1 MEAALR
7 ALRAVDFDWTTHLDS
22 IWADSPFDVPS
33 IQGEMRA
40 ELAQEIED
48 LRASASRN
56 SPLGVA
62 LVGPAGSGKTH
73 LLSALRAAVMDRGM
87 FFVLVDMTD
96 VGDFWETVLLGY
108 VRSLQRANSSGETQL
123 EVALRRIM
131 RDAPALDFE
140 FDDLRRAE
148 PEQTMDHI
156 DSVCRALSPRNPAKM
171 REHQDVLRAMAFL
184 ASDNPDF
191 QDIGYEWLQGIG
203 VGEDIGKQ
211 RRFRHAKKSP
221 SSIVEGISWFLSM
234 AEPTVLALDQLDA
247 IVAEHNL
254 LSSIEDGQEPS
265 ARQKTSL
272 GIVQGIAKGLTA
284 LRDTTTRTMTVVSAL
299 EATWEILK
307 TRVAVSMVDRFQ
319 PPRMLRRIVEAD
331 SVAQLLEKRLASAYE
346 GIFQPP
352 YPAYPFSP
360 AFFAAHRGLSPRAI
374 LKHCEDHRRAC
385 LRADVVSEA
394 GVDEKPSPSKI
405 PPRESV
411 EDMLRKLADAQ
422 DVEAWLE
429 KDDDRSLDVLIET
442 ACAALKEENPVP
454 ANVDVQ
460 IDSDFAGAGSC
471 EPLHARLRLIF
482 RDEGDRERHYAFRF
496 IQSTN
501 ARAFQTRLKAALTG
515 SGIAQELPFRRLGVL
530 RTIELPGGPKT
541 AELVEDFRTRG
552 GVELRPSEREL
563 RLLGAIATLLKGDD
577 AERVKDHLRSKR
589 IVSRLP
595 SFTDAARWLFV
606 QGLPADAN
614 APSVAMPPASVAV
627 TPPATFAVPSTAPS
641 APEPTPP
648 VRLGAAPTP
657 EPIERVPAATNQAVA
672 PTRPTAPLADRLP
685 VGRRLIAQNLG
696 EEVALPLE
704 NLTKHVVILAGAG
717 SGKTVL
723 VRALIEEAAL
733 LGVPSIVIDGAN
745 DLVRL
750 GDAWPTPPESFGEA
764 EHAKSQA
771 YLDRADVVVWTPGRE
786 SGNPLT
792 LGLLPDFQA
801 VSGNPDEFQAALD
814 LARGSL
820 EQFVAPGKGTKDQ
833 LTRGVLASTLRFF
846 AKSGGGSLQSFVAFL
861 GEVPDEAVEGFDKG
875 AKLAHEA
882 AGLLRAAMET
892 NPLLRGRGAELD
904 PAVLLDSPHPGKTR
918 VSVVNLS
925 GLPGQEAQ
933 QNFVNQL
940 AVTLFSW
947 IKKHPAQGRS
957 LRGLLIVD
965 EAKDFVPSGTKVASR
980 DSLIRLAAQARKYGL
995 GIVFATQAPKSI
1007 DHNVI
1012 ANASTQFYGRA
1023 NSPASID
1030 VVQEQLKNRGGTGTD
1045 IAKLPRGTFYVFS
1058 EGLGA
1063 PVKVQTRLCFSHHP
1077 ASPPGEEEILARA
1090 KASSERLAGR
1100 R

>member
-1 MEAALR
+1 MDSALR

-22 IWADSPFDVPS
+22 IWTDSPFDVPS

-40 ELAQEIED
+40 ELIQEIED
-48 LRASASRN
+48 LGASGSRN

-62 LVGPAGSGKTH
+62 LVGPAGAGKTH
-73 LLSALRAAVMDRGM
+73 LLSTLRAAVMERGM

-108 VRSLQRANSSGETQL
+108 VRSLQRASANGETQL
-123 EVALRRIM
+123 EIALRHIM
-131 RDAPALDFE
+131 RGAPALDFE

-148 PEQTMDHI
+148 PAQTMDHI
-156 DSVCRALSPRNPAKM
+156 DSVCRALSPRNPARM

-203 VGEDIGKQ
+203 VGEDIGKE
-211 RRFRHAKKSP
+211 RKFRYAKKP
-221 SSIVEGISWFLSM
+221 PNSIVEGISWFLSM

-254 LSSIEDGQEPS
+254 LSSIEEGLEPS
-265 ARQKTSL
+265 ARQKMSL

-284 LRDTTTRTMTVVSAL
+284 LRDCTSRTMTVVSAL

-319 PPRMLRRIVEAD
+319 PPRFLRRIVEGD
-331 SVAQLLEKRLASAYE
+331 SVAQLLEKRLASAYA
-346 GIFQPP
+346 GMFAPP
-352 YPAYPFSP
+352 YATYPFPPS
-360 AFFAAHRGLSPRAI
+360 FFAAHQGLSPRLI

-385 LRADVVSEA
+385 LRAGVVAEA
-394 GVDEKPSPSKI
+394 GVDETPPPSQM
-405 PPRESV
+405 PPKENVGDLLRE
-411 EDMLRKLADAQ
+411 LADTQ
-422 DVEAWLE
+422 EVKTWLE
-429 KDDDRSLDVLIET
+429 KDDDNRLDVLIET
-442 ACAALKEENPVP
+442 ACAALKEENGVP

-460 IDSDFAGAGSC
+460 VDSDFTGAGSC

-496 IQSTN
+496 IQSAN
-501 ARAFQTRLKAALTG
+501 PRAYQTRLKAALTG
-515 SGIAQELPFRRLGVL
+515 SGIAKELPFRRLAVL
-530 RTIELPGGPKT
+530 RTIDPPGGPKT
-541 AELVEDFRTRG
+541 GQLIQDFRERG
-552 GVELRPSEREL
+552 GVELCPSEHEL
-563 RLLGAIATLLKGDD
+563 RLLGAVAILLKGDE
-577 AERVKDHLRSKR
+577 AERVRDYLRSER

-595 SFTDAARWLFV
+595 SFADAAQWLFIE
-606 QGLPADAN
+606 GL
-614 APSVAMPPASVAV
+614 
-627 TPPATFAVPSTAPS
+627 
-641 APEPTPP
+641 
-648 VRLGAAPTP
+648 APTP
-657 EPIERVPAATNQAVA
+657 QGLSSLPVLALQPAAAALSAAPSGAPVAVPA
-672 PTRPTAPLADRLP
+672 PLRPQPAASTDRLV
-685 VGRRLIAQNLG
+685 VGRRLIAQVVG
-696 EEVALPLE
+696 EEVSLPLD

-723 VRALIEEAAL
+723 VRSLIEEAAL

-750 GDAWPTPPESFGEA
+750 GDAWPEPPESFGEA
-764 EHAKSQA
+764 ERAKAAA
-771 YLDRADVVVWTPGRE
+771 YLERTDVVVWTPGRE
-786 SGNPLT
+786 TGNPLT
-792 LGLLPDFQA
+792 LGLMPDFRA
-801 VSGNPDEFQAALD
+801 LSGDPDEFQAALD

-820 EQFVAPGKGTKDQ
+820 EQFVAPGKSTKDQ
-833 LTRGVLASTLRFF
+833 MTRGVLAAALRFF
-846 AKSGGGSLQSFVAFL
+846 ARSGGGNLPSFIGFL
-861 GEVPDEAVEGFDKG
+861 SEIPDDAVEGFDKG
-875 AKLAHEA
+875 PKLAQEA

-904 PAVLLDSPHPGKTR
+904 PAVLLDSPIPGKTR
-918 VSVVNLS
+918 VSVINLS
-925 GLPGQEAQ
+925 GLAGQEAQ

-947 IKKHPAQGRS
+947 IKKNPAQGRS

-1023 NSPASID
+1023 NSPASIE
-1030 VVQEQLKNRGGTGTD
+1030 VVQEQLKNRGGTGAD
-1045 IAKLPRGTFYVFS
+1045 VAKLPKGTFYVFS

-1063 PVKVQTRLCFSHHP
+1063 PIKVQTRLCLSHHP

-1090 KASSERLAGR
+1090 RQSKGR
-1100 R
+1100 